1 MIILGTMIDDIRDN
15 DGSPKFVFKGGSA
28 LELRFADEAR
38 TSRDVDLA
46 YRGAIED
53 ALSELR
59 TAGAIER
66 QNFTARFSD
75 PETLAIPWSST
86 TGQRIDAKMQY
97 LGRPFATL
105 PLEIVATTGGIPIDL
120 VPTLSLAQVGLDANP
135 ECLPCLGIAVQIAEK
150 VHACTDP
157 LDGDTVN
164 RRVHDVMDL
173 IIIHDLVGDNFD
185 RKKVRGSC
193 IDTFTERDTHTWP
206 PVVSEQ
212 PGWKE
217 EWARLVDDNTF
228 YVSELKAAL
237 LQVNTLIRAIEAAA

>member
-1 MIILGTMIDDIRDN
+1 MIILGTIIDDVKDG

-28 LELRFADEAR
+28 LELRFADRAR

-59 TAGAIER
+59 NVGAIER

-75 PETLAIPWSST
+75 SETLAIPWNST
-86 TGQRIDAKMQY
+86 TGQRIDAKMLY
-97 LGRPFATL
+97 LGKPFATL
-105 PLEIVATTGGIPIDL
+105 PLEVVAGTGHIPIDL
-120 VPTLSLAQVGLDANP
+120 VPTLSLAEVGLDSNP
-135 ECLPCLGIAVQIAEK
+135 DSLPCLSLAAQIAEK

-157 LDGDTVN
+157 LDGDRVN

-173 IIIHDLVGDNFD
+173 IIIDDLVGDD
-185 RKKVRGSC
+185 LDKKIARGCC
-193 IDTFTERDTHTWP
+193 IRTFTDRDTHMWP

-228 YVSELKAAL
+228 YVSELETAL
-237 LQVNTLIRAIEAAA
+237 VQVNTLIQAVEAMA